1 MHIPSMFQSAANWP
15 SRDSQVME
23 RLLMAAWLSRIPA
36 WKAKTTCFDAR
47 YPPPLLP
54 PVLRRTITWISC
66 AREKSM
72 LAVPAHC
79 RDWERE
85 LGGGW
90 IEWLPETED

>member
-1 MHIPSMFQSAANWP
+1 MLQSAANWP

-79 RDWERE
+79 ATMLNHPVIQEAKGAQR
-85 LGGGW
+85 
-90 IEWLPETED
+90 LPERRALQ